1 MAERA
6 LKERPYAGGGV
17 AGEGLGEGAG
27 AGGGGGEGS
36 SNACCFEVAGSSNAP
51 RFEVAGE
58 CRVVGVLGGELLPP
72 WSEGSAGGVR

>member
-1 MAERA
+1 M
-6 LKERPYAGGGV
+6 

-36 SNACCFEVAGSSNAP
+36 SNARFEVAGSLNAP

-58 CRVVGVLGGELLPP
+58 RRVVGVLCEELLP
-72 WSEGSAGGVR
+72 WSEGSAGGVM